1 MKTLIVDDDL
11 ALADVISFTMRR
23 AGFEVISAN
32 DGLAALELWAAED
45 PDLIILDIN
54 LPKLDG
60 LGVCK
65 RIRMSSETPIIILSV
80 RGEEDD
86 VVHGLNLGADD
97 YIVKPFSPRQLV
109 ARSEAVLRRAK
120 APSNSQGP
128 LSVSDL
134 TLDPA
139 RSFVKQGDET
149 EIHLTNLECN
159 LLESCMLNHGQVMTY
174 ESLIDAVWGPA
185 GADKVML
192 KQLMYRL
199 RKKIEKN
206 PAEPVYLQ
214 TVSGIGYSFMD

>member
-32 DGLAALELWAAED
+32 DGLAALELWEAED

-139 RSFVKQGDET
+139 RSFVKKGDET